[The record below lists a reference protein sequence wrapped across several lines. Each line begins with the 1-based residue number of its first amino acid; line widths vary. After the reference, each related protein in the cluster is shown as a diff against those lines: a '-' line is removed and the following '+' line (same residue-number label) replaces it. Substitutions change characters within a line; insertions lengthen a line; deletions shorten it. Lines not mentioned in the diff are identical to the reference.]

1 MPSYGRYRRGYKS
14 NNRRYRRY
22 KRTFSKY
29 NTYRNRSSVS
39 QANQI
44 YKLNKRISKIES
56 NTKPEYL
63 EFMPPTAGSPIAALS
78 LITRWSALTSLH
90 ITDLGYSSDTAV
102 FGKIMK
108 GTSARVFKIIV
119 WGALERNPAILP
131 ENVDKHD
138 SAMSC
143 GYVRLA
149 VLQYAAEKYA
159 DVSPID
165 IFDIDSGPSGFYHP
179 LKRGCGSF
187 GRILKIFNIKISSQD
202 PTTKPFK
209 FIIKPKYKIV
219 RRSLDDST
227 NQPIANQRMKGGIV
241 VLPIGYVESNNITH
255 PDTFHF
261 SMSAKAIYTD
271 A

>member
-1 MPSYGRYRRGYKS
+1 MPSYGRYRRSYKS

-63 EFMPPTAGSPIAALS
+63 EFMPPTAGSPIAALTN
-78 LITRWSALTSLH
+78 ITKWSALNYLH
-90 ITDLGYSSDTAV
+90 VSDLASDDT
-102 FGKIMK
+102 FGEAMK

-149 VLQYAAEKYA
+149 VIQYAAEKFA
-159 DVSPID
+159 DISADD
-165 IFDIDSGPSGFYHP
+165 IFDTNSGPSGFYHP
-179 LKRGCGSF
+179 LKRGCGSH
-187 GRILKIFNIKISSQD
+187 GRILRIFNIKISSQD

-219 RRSLDDST
+219 RRSLDE
-227 NQPIANQRMKGGIV
+227 QQAIPIPISNQRMKGGIV
-241 VLPIGYVESNNITH
+241 IIPIGYVESNNITH

-261 SMSAKAIYTD
+261 SMSAKVIYTD